1 MKQLLLRL
9 PDKVHKAIRQQ
20 AVDKETSMTDI
31 VLSALKKDK
40 VITQDQ
46 IDSE

>member
-1 MKQLLLRL
+1 MRI
-9 PDKVHKAIRQQ
+9 PDKVHKALKMNG
-20 AVDKETSMTDI
+20 VEKEISMTDVI
-31 VLSALKKDK
+31 LNALKKDK